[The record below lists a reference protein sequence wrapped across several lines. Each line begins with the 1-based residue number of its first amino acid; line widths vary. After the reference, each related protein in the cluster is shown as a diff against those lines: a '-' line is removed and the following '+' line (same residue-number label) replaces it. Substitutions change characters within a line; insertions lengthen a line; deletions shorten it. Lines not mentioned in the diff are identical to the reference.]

1 MVSSLDPRN
10 LNNSRINEESRQ
22 DQLEEL
28 KDDVETLKMESLNE
42 RLGLPPAFRVFS
54 LAFTAAIVGSLGGM
68 MHGWKTSSLRYLA
81 SNSHRLPTTY
91 NGWFFY
97 HKRKM
102 YYCLKQ
108 GMIVGFKTGAKL
120 GGFVGC
126 IFAVEAGFDKLR
138 GVKDFCNTMM
148 AVCIPGVAYSWWHR
162 IPRVQANDFIRK
174 GGRIGIG
181 FGLLEDLF
189 QYIRG
194 ADVWYLRRLFGIQP
208 RSLTE
213 RIRDRIRSD
222 KNKL

>member
-1 MVSSLDPRN
+1 MARSLDPRDI
-10 LNNSRINEESRQ
+10 NNSRINEGVRQ

-28 KDDVETLKMESLNE
+28 KDDVETLKKESLNE
-42 RLGLPPAFRVFS
+42 RLGLPPTFRVFS
-54 LAFTAAIVGSLGGM
+54 LAFTASLVGVMGGL

-108 GMIVGFKTGAKL
+108 GMMVGFKTGGKL

-126 IFAVEAGFDKLR
+126 IFAVEAGFDRIR
-138 GVKDFCNTMM
+138 GVNDFGNTMM
-148 AVCIPGVAYSWWHR
+148 AVCLPGFAYSWWHR
-162 IPRVQANDFIRK
+162 MPRVQANDFIRK
-174 GGRIGIG
+174 GGRVGIF
-181 FGLLEDLF
+181 FGLLEDFF
-189 QYIRG
+189 QYVRG
-194 ADVWYLRRLFGIQP
+194 ADVWYLRRIFGIQP

-213 RIRDRIRSD
+213 RIKDTIHS
-222 KNKL
+222 KENEL